1 MVPITDFVANNHGK
15 KPAFASSLFTN
26 RCYGFGIES
35 DHPIEDQ
42 RRKNCFK
49 SNNNVGTL
57 TNFHPILLN
66 ILVENNE
73 KYKDNLLSRYKDPGA
88 GAFTYQLGE
97 TWRASMYIEAGEE
110 MYIDYG
116 EDWFFEYKLGDKDK
130 DSPEHKI
137 PRVKD
142 YAGAAKMV
150 EVFIDS
156 FEKRNKT
163 LLWDITQE
171 ELDKFQG
178 WLINR
183 EEGIKVLHR
192 QLINLAIG
200 KNLQSFKD
208 FVKSIDESEIRF
220 PKKKALW
227 RIARVLA
234 LRSNLHDRDVSWIKA
249 NGRCLDNI
257 YPSVSSIPQAGQGA
271 FATRNIPK
279 GQVIVPIPLT
289 LVVVN
294 RNVLNLYKH
303 EYISGQL
310 KSIGDAYSK
319 QLLVNYC
326 FSDGRGRSSML
337 LCGQSTNA
345 NLINHCSARLEKNV
359 GQCNPSK
366 GPNAILRW
374 ATDFDPDTLDWL
386 KQDIRTINDRVVQEK
401 RGLTLE
407 VVALRTI
414 QRNEEIMID
423 YGPSWEEAWKEHVAK
438 WRPPTNAAY
447 THDDGSSDT
456 RFVPVSDM
464 NLDKEKYLL
473 TKADLAAGRTYPHK
487 NVRIGCYVTNTY
499 HPCNILTKSN
509 DGWYTVLIYPF
520 QNANQ
525 DALGKSQRYTWP
537 FNKEDAISTLQS
549 RDIKFFAGPYS
560 SDHYLEGVFR
570 HHIGV
575 PDEIWPEHWRNIKS
589 RKQKIRPMR
598 NITSS

>member
-1 MVPITDFVANNHGK
+1 MIPITDLVENNHGK
-15 KPAFASSLFTN
+15 KPTTFASSLFTN

-35 DHPIEDQ
+35 DHPDEVK
-42 RRKNCFK
+42 RRRNCFK
-49 SNNNVGTL
+49 STTNLGHL
-57 TNFHPILLN
+57 TNFHPMLLN
-66 ILVENNE
+66 ILVDNNE

-110 MYIDYG
+110 MFNDY
-116 EDWFFEYKLGDKDK
+116 EEHWFFEYKLGDKDR
-130 DSPEHKI
+130 DGDEHKI

-142 YAGAAKMV
+142 YETTANMIKV
-150 EVFIDS
+150 LIDS
-156 FEKRNKT
+156 FEKRNQT
-163 LLWDITQE
+163 LLRDITQE
-171 ELDKFQG
+171 ELDQFQG
-178 WLINR
+178 WLMNR
-183 EEGIKVLHR
+183 EEGLKLLYR

-208 FVKSIDESEIRF
+208 FVKSTDEYEALF
-220 PKKKALW
+220 PEKNHVQ
-227 RIARVLA
+227 RIARGLA
-234 LRSNLHDRDVSWIKA
+234 LRSNLNDRDVSWIKT

-289 LVVVN
+289 LVIAN
-294 RNVLNLYKH
+294 RNVLNLYNH
-303 EYISGQL
+303 EYTDGKL
-310 KSIGDAYSK
+310 TSIGDPYSK

-326 FSDGRGRSSML
+326 FSDERGRSSML

-345 NLINHCSARLEKNV
+345 NLINHCSSRLLEKQV
-359 GQCNPSK
+359 GQCNPSE

-374 ATDFDPDTLDWL
+374 ATSFDPDTSDWL
-386 KQDIRTINDRVVQEK
+386 KQDIRTINDRVAQEK

-423 YGPSWEEAWKEHVAK
+423 YGPSWEEAWKEHVTK
-438 WRPPTNAAY
+438 WRPPTDTVH
-447 THDDGSSDT
+447 THDDDGSSDT

-473 TKADLAAGRTYPHK
+473 TKTDLAAGRTYPHK

-525 DALGKSQRYTWP
+525 DALGATQKYTWP
-537 FNKEDAISTLQS
+537 FNEDEAITTLQS

-560 SDHYLEGVFR
+560 SDHFLEGVFR
-570 HHIGV
+570 HHIGL
-575 PDEIWPEHWRNIKS
+575 PDDMWPEHWLNG
-589 RKQKIRPMR
+589 
-598 NITSS
+598 